1 MGAMIERWRGGSA
14 LLRWLLGAPLASLH
28 VLATA
33 RDRKQAQEIM
43 MRRSERALASC
54 GFTVEVSGTPP
65 PPGMACVVTY
75 NETSFADVL
84 AFTATMWKHIDR
96 AAAADVYAWIPFA
109 RAACRRAGIAL
120 IPRGNRLATE
130 RIMAEVVEAV
140 KAGERA
146 AWGGEGRLSGRDEV
160 MRFKVGA
167 SLIAI
172 RAGTP
177 LVPVAFHG
185 GHQAMP
191 LGSIRARPGVIR
203 VRFGEPLPTSGLG
216 EDAARDL
223 ADRTQ
228 AVVKAMYAELGAT

>member
-14 LLRWLLGAPLASLH
+14 LARWLLGAPLANLR

-33 RDRKQAQEIM
+33 KDRKQAQGIV

-54 GFTVEVSGTPP
+54 GFTVEISGTPP
-65 PPGMACVVTY
+65 PPGMSCVVVY
-75 NETSFADVL
+75 NESSFADVF
-84 AFTATMWKHIDR
+84 AFSAVMWKHIDR
-96 AAAADVYAWIPFA
+96 ASAADVYAWIPFA
-109 RAACRRAGIAL
+109 RAASRRAGIVL
-120 IPRGNRLATE
+120 VPRGNRLATE
-130 RIMAEVVEAV
+130 RILTEMVEAV
-140 KAGERA
+140 KAGERV

-160 MRFKVGA
+160 MRFKIGA

-172 RAGTP
+172 RAGAP
-177 LVPVAFHG
+177 LVPVAFRG

-191 LGSIRARPGVIR
+191 LGSIRARPGIIQ
-203 VRFGEPLPTSGLG
+203 VRFGAPLPTSGLG

-223 ADRTQ
+223 SDRVQ